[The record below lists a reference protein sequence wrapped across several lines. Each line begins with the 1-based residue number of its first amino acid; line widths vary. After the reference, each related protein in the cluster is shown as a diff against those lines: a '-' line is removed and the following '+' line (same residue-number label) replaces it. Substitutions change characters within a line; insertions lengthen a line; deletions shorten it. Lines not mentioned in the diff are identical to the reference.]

1 MRLKTYYKTKK
12 PTQTKKKQTSK
23 DKKLEK
29 EKQKLFKLSNNYAD
43 DSEYTNTNV
52 DIDLTRL
59 RYGMISSCELT
70 QVSLEDGVI
79 QLEKSWIQF
88 IILMIHTIMENNP
101 DRFMDILGENEITNM
116 DLSVDTTY
124 GKVTF
129 VGKKYSVYTI
139 YDTGY
144 YIEIRETADVIFK
157 AIAKLVKCLEIPYNS
172 IKFHLKN
179 KKDNGEVLNFNELK
193 QAEYIVTIEN
203 VQENLRH
210 GIHLVEIEFFG
221 KKAPVHRLDV
231 ALLVFC
237 NIIYDEVGY
246 VIIKDLL
253 VDDEEYKQIDTK
265 LVSLENKV
273 DKNEIYTEQLKDTDI
288 LIMTNR
294 EPNSILEFMTTTL
307 FKLHINSEELLF
319 KFRALEL
326 HQAKE
331 WEVE

>member
-23 DKKLEK
+23 DKKQEK
-29 EKQKLFKLSNNYAD
+29 EKQKLFKLSSNYAD
-43 DSEYTNTNV
+43 DSEYINTNV

-59 RYGMISSCELT
+59 RYGMITSCELT

-88 IILMIHTIMENNP
+88 IILMIHTIMENNQ
-101 DRFMDILGENEITNM
+101 DRFMEILGENEITNM

-129 VGKKYSVYTI
+129 TGKKYSVYTI

-144 YIEIRETADVIFK
+144 YIELRETTDVMFR
-157 AIAKLVKCLEIPYNS
+157 AIARLVKCLEIPYSN

-179 KKDNGEVLNFNELK
+179 KKANSEVLNFNELK
-193 QAEYIVTIEN
+193 QSEYIVTIEN
-203 VQENLRH
+203 VQENLRQ
-210 GIHLVEIEFFG
+210 GIHLVEIEFLG
-221 KKAPVHRLDV
+221 KKTPVHRLDV

-237 NIIYDEVGY
+237 NVIYDEVGY
-246 VIIKDLL
+246 AIIKDLL
-253 VDDEEYKQIDTK
+253 VDDSEYEQLNTRLI
-265 LVSLENKV
+265 SLENKV
-273 DKNEIYTEQLKDTDI
+273 NSDEIYTEQLKDTDI

-294 EPNSILEFMTTTL
+294 EPNGILEFMTTTL
-307 FKLHINSEELLF
+307 FKLHINSSELLF